1 MANRTWINRVRHTT
15 DGEPVNA
22 ATDGRPTRALEGNAA
37 YLKDRIDSAEL
48 GEGVVAHDETVEP
61 AAQVGMAV
69 YRNPATARYERALA
83 AVEQDVDTGTLV
95 PAASSDVVGVVVFK
109 SSITGADILLAGRR
123 RVDISAAVAGGDAAP
138 GRYYLSS
145 SVPGT
150 LTRQRPPVSVSV
162 LVYTDDGVAVVQ
174 PVQRDFLEDHVHYKV
189 SLHAR
194 PAGTNVLAGGRH
206 EVGSPDPALP
216 GWLPADHDSFRDQAP
231 PGAAFGYN
239 LAAHPE
245 LARIFPPIPPSSAQV
260 IVDRAR
266 DGLGGTLAPMGPGG
280 LCSVDPAGIWW
291 MSDCQGDAPWP
302 EDWAA
307 EVPPMTGNDP
317 AGPECPREEDFQVT
331 LAFVAMVFTTEKTV
345 VTSLRAAEGS
355 PLRIANCDGKPART
369 GDLTADVK
377 LEFLVGPDPVDGSLA
392 FKELAGSTFG
402 RGRVVE
408 GLRAGPGCSLV
419 SNYPKADPDT
429 DEVTHQGIVV
439 VGLDANPGER
449 ELPADLIRLAQT
461 QERYHLDVPY
471 IGMDAGRATSLRM
484 RFYVPTA
491 GLPPAPTVAIRL
503 QLLGRSA
510 GTLPALTLTY
520 RILPRP
526 AGTADLPGPADEA
539 ALAIA
544 TAVPVAADQYVEA
557 QSDPVPVAAGD
568 TILVAVGRA
577 ATDGYAGEVGIMRPV
592 GILTGTPPPP

>member
-1 MANRTWINRVRHTT
+1 MANRTWINRVRHTA
-15 DGEPVNA
+15 DGEPVSA
-22 ATDGRPTRALEGNAA
+22 ATDGRPTRDLEGNAA
-37 YLKDRIDSAEL
+37 YLRARIDAAEL
-48 GEGVVAHDETVEP
+48 GEGVVAYDETVEP
-61 AAQVGMAV
+61 GVLPGMAV

-83 AVEQDVDTGTLV
+83 AVELDPGSGTLV

-109 SSITGADILLAGRR
+109 ASITGADILLAGRG
-123 RVDISAAVAGGDAAP
+123 RVDISAAVEGGGVVP
-138 GRYYLSS
+138 GRYYLSAS
-145 SVPGT
+145 APGK

-162 LVYTDDGVAVVQ
+162 LVYTDDGVAIVQ
-174 PVQRDFLEDHVHYKV
+174 PIQRDFLEDHVHYKV
-189 SLHAR
+189 PLHAR
-194 PAGTNVLAGGRH
+194 PAGLNVLAGGRH
-206 EVGSPDPALP
+206 VVGSPDPTLP
-216 GWLPADHDSFRDQAP
+216 GWLPADHDSFHDQAP

-245 LARIFPPIPPSSAQV
+245 LARIFPPIPPSSAQI

-266 DGLGGTLAPMGPGG
+266 DHLGGTLAAMGPGG
-280 LCSVDPAGIWW
+280 LCHVDSTGIWW
-291 MSDCQGDAPWP
+291 MSDCQGDTPWP

-307 EVPPMTGNDP
+307 EVLPMTGNDP
-317 AGPECPREEDFQVT
+317 EGPECPREEDFQVI

-345 VTSLRAAEGS
+345 VTSLQAAEHS
-355 PLRIANCDGKPART
+355 PLRITNCDGKPART
-369 GDLTADVK
+369 GDLTADVE

-392 FKELAGSTFG
+392 FKELTGSTLS

-408 GLRAGPGCSLV
+408 GLRAGPGCTLI
-419 SNYPKADPDT
+419 SNYPKPDPDT

-439 VGLDANPGER
+439 VSLDANPVER

-461 QERYHLDVPY
+461 QERYHLDIPY

-503 QLLGRSA
+503 QLLGRA
-510 GTLPALTLTY
+510 TGTLPALTLTY

-526 AGTADLPGPADEA
+526 TEAVDLPGPANETT
-539 ALAIA
+539 LAIA
-544 TAVPVAADQYVEA
+544 TAVPVAADQYVEV
-557 QSDPVPVAAGD
+557 QSDPVSVAAGD
-568 TILVAVGRA
+568 TILIAISRA
-577 ATDGYAGEVGIMRPV
+577 STDGYAGEVGIMRPV